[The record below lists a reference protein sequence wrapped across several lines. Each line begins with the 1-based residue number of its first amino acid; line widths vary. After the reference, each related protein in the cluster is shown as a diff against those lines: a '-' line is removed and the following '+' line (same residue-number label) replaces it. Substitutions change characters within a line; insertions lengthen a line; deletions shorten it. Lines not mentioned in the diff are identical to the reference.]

1 MSAPRSPRSHFYDGW
16 IYART
21 LDRLL
26 ADLHQLV
33 ADRVEPARRILDVGC
48 GTGDLAW
55 RLAPKA
61 EEVVGIELSP
71 AMVDFANRARAT
83 RVLPNVSF
91 VLGDVTKA
99 LADLPD
105 GHFDLATTVL
115 VLHEMPAEAWTP
127 VLREVTRV
135 AGRLLCVDFRAPMPW
150 NAAGIRNRLF
160 EITAGREHYRAFR
173 DFQRR
178 GGCRRP
184 PGRPG
189 STTSSC
195 GPSMPGRWRWASSG
209 LFVERPAGCAR
220 GSRKTKGPGG
230 RDLRFGE
237 DAPRSSPGSSNEPI
251 PADMLTKRRAGR
263 NRMAPAPF
271 RRAAG
276 DDAEGR
282 VENEGLPD
290 GLARSRESPEAT
302 ITKE

>member
-26 ADLHQLV
+26 ADLHGFV

-135 AGRLLCVDFRAPMPW
+135 AGRLLRRLPGA
-150 NAAGIRNRLF
+150 NALERRGIRNRLF

-178 GGCRRP
+178 GGAG
-184 PGRPG
+184 GRPG
-189 STTSSC
+189 
-195 GPSMPGRWRWASSG
+195 GR
-209 LFVERPAGCAR
+209 AR
-220 GSRKTKGPGG
+220 
-230 RDLRFGE
+230 LRFLRPV
-237 DAPRSSPGSSNEPI
+237 DARTME
-251 PADMLTKRRAGR
+251 M
-263 NRMAPAPF
+263 
-271 RRAAG
+271 
-276 DDAEGR
+276 
-282 VENEGLPD
+282 GLVRP
-290 GLARSRESPEAT
+290 LR
-302 ITKE
+302 